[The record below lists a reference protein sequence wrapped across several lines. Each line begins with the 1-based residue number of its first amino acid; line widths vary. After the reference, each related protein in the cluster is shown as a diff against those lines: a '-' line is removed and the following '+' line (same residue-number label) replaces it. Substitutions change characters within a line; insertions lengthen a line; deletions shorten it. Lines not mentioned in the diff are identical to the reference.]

1 MINVARLP
9 GGPTIIHTLLTCI
22 QGLFHLGLV
31 T

>member
-1 MINVARLP
+1 MINVARR
-9 GGPTIIHTLLTCI
+9 GAGPAIIHTLLTCI